1 MDEKT
6 VSNVQ
11 SLIAAIAPKI
21 KEQDEAQGQKSNFNI
36 FYSTGIWHKEI
47 YICRLLC
54 DLLSPK
60 GTHGLGS
67 LLLSLF
73 NNTVLENTIGDDE
86 FGSVVVTREDLTD
99 ENRRI
104 DLLIKTNKRFIP
116 FEVKIFAG
124 DQYKQC
130 VDYYEEI
137 ERRQKIR
144 KLTEKTVLYYLTP
157 DGHHPSVGSK
167 GYLKENE
174 HYKVISFEKDIV
186 NWLEDCLKDD
196 NVKQHPTIKFAL
208 LQFKDVISEWRF
220 TMGQQED
227 IEIFS
232 DIQAMDADG
241 RNCAIRIWRSLESR
255 KNEMWNLFVEGFAN
269 RFVSVNQLKPVENSS
284 YVEYWYK
291 CGQKISGHKV
301 DVSFILYTCAMGTF
315 AGFRTYIDEKLIHYK
330 KADISLQDFYNIFPG
345 VELEP
350 HDEYGWPW
358 IHIVTF
364 PPFGEENSEA
374 NIVDFYGFKGKTM
387 NLLFVNNLNE
397 YLERYFV
404 PFVKKLTGWK
414 EKELSCDKETQVDLQ
429 QSISSS
435 SSAKTS

>member
-186 NWLEDCLKDD
+186 GWLELCLINDKI
-196 NVKQHPTIKFAL
+196 KQHQPINFAL
-208 LQFKDVISEWRF
+208 SQLKDVISKWRS

-227 IEIFS
+227 KEIFN
-232 DIQAMDADG
+232 DIQMMDADG
-241 RNCAIRIWRSLESR
+241 RNCAIRIWRCVESH
-255 KNEMWNLFVEGFAN
+255 KNELWNLFVKGFEEC
-269 RFVSVNQLKPVENSS
+269 FVSANQLKPVENSS

-291 CGQKISGHKV
+291 QEENISGHKV
-301 DVSFILYTCAMGTF
+301 DISLILYTCARGTF
-315 AGFRTYIDEKLIHYK
+315 AGFRTYIDGKLLHYK
-330 KADISLQDFYNIFPG
+330 KADISLQDFYNIFPSI
-345 VELEP
+345 ELTP
-350 HDEYGWPW
+350 HDEFGWPW
-358 IHIVTF
+358 VHIVPF
-364 PPFGEENSEA
+364 PNFDDGR
-374 NIVDFYGFKGKTM
+374 IDFYGFKGNTM
-387 NLLFVNNLNE
+387 ELLFKDNLNK
-397 YLERYFV
+397 YIKKIFV
-404 PFVKKLTGWK
+404 PFVENITGWK
-414 EKELSCDKETQVDLQ
+414 VNGSSCGTEALDD
-429 QSISSS
+429 
-435 SSAKTS
+435 